1 MIRMNKKEGELRI
14 LGISG
19 PVIQAEASSRVRMY
33 EVVRVG
39 NMHLLGEVVRLRER
53 GADIQVYEDTTGLS
67 VGETVEYSG
76 ELLSVDLG
84 PGLLGGVFDGIGRPL
99 DKFPEGEL
107 FLPRGISL
115 PCLDEERLWEFSP
128 RTLPGRKLR
137 GGDIFGTVRE
147 GIRFEH
153 RLLVPPHFEGG
164 TLEEMLP
171 SGAYR
176 VGDTLGRLSSGEI
189 LRMKQSWNIRYPR
202 PVKDMLPLD
211 EPLLTGQRVLDS
223 LFPLAKGG
231 AAIIPGGF
239 GTGKTVTQQSL
250 AKWCDA
256 DVIVYIG
263 CGERGNEMT
272 EVLEEFPELK
282 DPRYGTPLMERVML
296 IANTSNMPVA
306 AREASIYVGISVA
319 EYFRDM
325 GYSVA
330 LMADSTSR
338 WAEALR
344 EISGRLEE
352 MPGEEGYPAY
362 LGARLAAFFE
372 RAGKARL
379 FGGGEE
385 ERIGSVSVVNAV
397 SPAGGDFS
405 EPVTQASLRMAG
417 AFWALDKK
425 LAQQRHFPSINWQTS
440 YSLYIE
446 GMQRY
451 FTNRFG
457 PAWEKL
463 VQFIQDLLAKEK
475 ELSDLVQLLGRD
487 GLGEEDK
494 WILEIAHLIRVVFLQ
509 QNAFD
514 DQDAYSSLFRQR
526 QMLELFQGLYER
538 GKTYLE
544 EGFFFEN
551 LPVASL
557 RRELLDLRQA
567 PEETLEKD
575 VQVWLG
581 RFSSQLE
588 SLKEAMVR
596 G

>member
-1 MIRMNKKEGELRI
+1 MKEVHMEQREALSRI

-19 PVIQAEASSRVRMY
+19 PVIQAEASPRVRMY

-39 NMHLLGEVVRLRER
+39 SLHLMGEVVRLRENV
-53 GADIQVYEDTTGLS
+53 ADIQVYEDTTGLS
-67 VGETVEYSG
+67 VGEKVDYSG
-76 ELLSVDLG
+76 GLLSVDLG

-99 DKFPEGEL
+99 DKFPEKEL
-107 FLPRGISL
+107 FLPRGVSL
-115 PCLDEERLWEFSP
+115 PSLDEERLWDFTP
-128 RTLPGRKLR
+128 RATPGQNLEA
-137 GGDIFGTVRE
+137 GDIFGTLRE
-147 GIRFEH
+147 GSRFEH
-153 RLLVPPHFEGG
+153 RLLVPPHSQGG
-164 TLEEMLP
+164 TVEEMLP
-171 SGAYR
+171 PGSYK
-176 VGDTLGRLSSGEI
+176 VGDSLGVLSSGEI

-202 PVKDMLPLD
+202 PVKSMLPLD

-223 LFPLAKGG
+223 LFPMVKGG

-239 GTGKTVTQQSL
+239 GTGKTVTEQSL

-379 FGGGEE
+379 LGAE

-425 LAQQRHFPSINWQTS
+425 LAQQRHFPSINWQNS
-440 YSLYIE
+440 YSLYAE
-446 GMQRY
+446 GMEDY
-451 FTNRFG
+451 FMKRFG
-457 PAWEKL
+457 PAWSER

-487 GLGEEDK
+487 GLGEQDK

-526 QMLELFQGLYER
+526 HMLELFQELYER
-538 GKTYLE
+538 GRNYLE

-551 LPVASL
+551 MPITSL
-557 RRELLDLRQA
+557 RRDLLELRRG
-567 PEETLEKD
+567 PEDMLEKD
-575 VQVWLG
+575 IQVWLA
-581 RFSSQLE
+581 RFSAELE

>member
-1 MIRMNKKEGELRI
+1 MDRRICGSRIR
-14 LGISG
+14 GISG
-19 PVIQAEASSRVRMY
+19 PVIQAEASPEVRMY

-39 NMHLLGEVVRLRER
+39 DLHLMGEVVRLRGK

-67 VGETVEYSG
+67 VGENVDYSG
-76 ELLSVDLG
+76 KLLSVDLG

-99 DKFPEGEL
+99 DKFPQGEL
-107 FLPRGISL
+107 FLPRGVAL
-115 PCLDEERLWEFSP
+115 PSLDEEKLWEFIP
-128 RTLPGRKLR
+128 RAELGQILRK
-137 GGDIFGTVRE
+137 GDIFGVVRE
-147 GIRFEH
+147 GARFEH
-153 RLLVPPHFEGG
+153 RLMVPPNFEGG
-164 TLEEMLP
+164 ELEEILSP
-171 SGAYR
+171 GSYR
-176 VGDTLGRLSSGEI
+176 VGEPLGRLSSGET
-189 LRMKQSWNIRYPR
+189 LRMKQSWNIRTPR
-202 PVKDMLPLD
+202 PVKAMLPLD

-223 LFPLAKGG
+223 LFPMAKGG

-256 DVIVYIG
+256 DVIIYIG

-272 EVLEEFPELK
+272 EVLEEFPELR

-306 AREASIYVGISVA
+306 AREASIYVGITAA

-379 FGGGEE
+379 LGGENQ

-425 LAQQRHFPSINWQTS
+425 LAQERHFPSINWRTS
-440 YSLYIE
+440 YSLYTE
-446 GMQRY
+446 GLEPY
-451 FTNRFG
+451 FSQRFG
-457 PAWEKL
+457 KAWRER
-463 VQFIQDLLAKEK
+463 VQFMQDLLAKEK

-538 GKTYLE
+538 GKAYLE

-551 LPVASL
+551 LPVTSL
-557 RRELLDLRQA
+557 RRELLELRRE
-567 PEETLEKD
+567 PEESLEKG
-575 VQVWLG
+575 VQVWLAH
-581 RFSSQLE
+581 FSSDLE
-588 SLKEAMVR
+588 SLKEAIVR

>member
-1 MIRMNKKEGELRI
+1 MDEKARSPRI

-19 PVIQAEASSRVRMY
+19 PVIQAEASPLVRMF

-39 NMHLLGEVVRLRER
+39 SLHLMGEVVRLREKW
-53 GADIQVYEDTTGLS
+53 ADIQVYEDTTGLS
-67 VGETVEYSG
+67 AGEGVEYSG
-76 ELLSVDLG
+76 NLLSMDLG

-99 DKFPEGEL
+99 DSFPEEEL
-107 FLPRGISL
+107 FLPRGVRL
-115 PCLDEERLWEFSP
+115 PSLDEERLWEFTP
-128 RTLPGRKLR
+128 LAQKGQLLRK
-137 GGDIFGTVRE
+137 GDIFGVVRE
-147 GIRFEH
+147 GHLFEH
-153 RLLVPPHFEGG
+153 RLMIPPNFEGG
-164 TLEEMLP
+164 ELEEIL
-171 SGAYR
+171 SEGSYR
-176 VGDTLGRLSSGEI
+176 VGDSLGHLSSGEI
-189 LRMKQSWNIRYPR
+189 LRMKQSWNIRTPR
-202 PVKDMLPLD
+202 PVKAMLPLN

-223 LFPLAKGG
+223 LFPMAKGG

-256 DVIVYIG
+256 DVIIYIG

-272 EVLEEFPELK
+272 EVLEEFPELR
-282 DPRYGTPLMERVML
+282 DPRHGTPLMERVML

-306 AREASIYVGISVA
+306 AREASIYVGITAA

-379 FGGGEE
+379 LGSAAE

-425 LAQQRHFPSINWQTS
+425 LAQERHFPSINWRTS
-440 YSLYIE
+440 YSLYAE
-446 GMQRY
+446 GMDDY
-451 FTNRFG
+451 FVKIFG
-457 PAWEKL
+457 DAWARR
-463 VQFIQDLLAKEK
+463 VQFVRDLLAKEK

-538 GKTYLE
+538 GKSYLD

-551 LPVASL
+551 LPITSL
-557 RRELLDLRQA
+557 RRELLELRRE
-567 PEETLEKD
+567 PEDSLEKE
-575 VQVWLG
+575 VQVWLAH
-581 RFSSQLE
+581 FTSDLE
-588 SLKEAMVR
+588 SLKEAMIR

>member
-1 MIRMNKKEGELRI
+1 MDQGTIGSRI
-14 LGISG
+14 LGIAG
-19 PVIQAEASSRVRMY
+19 PVIQAEASPEVRMY

-39 NMHLLGEVVRLRER
+39 DLHLMGEVVRLRGK

-67 VGETVEYSG
+67 VGEHVAYSG
-76 ELLSVDLG
+76 KLLSVDLG

-99 DKFPEGEL
+99 DRFPEEEL
-107 FLPRGISL
+107 FLPRGVAL
-115 PCLDEERLWEFSP
+115 PSLDEERFWEFTP
-128 RTLPGRKLR
+128 QAEPGQILRK
-137 GGDIFGTVRE
+137 GDIFGVVRE
-147 GIRFEH
+147 GARFEH
-153 RLLVPPHFEGG
+153 RLMVPPNFEGG
-164 TLEEMLP
+164 ELEEIL
-171 SGAYR
+171 SQGSYR
-176 VGDTLGRLSSGEI
+176 VGDPLGRLSSGEI
-189 LRMKQSWNIRYPR
+189 LQMKQSWNIRTPR
-202 PVKDMLPLD
+202 PVKAMLPLD

-223 LFPLAKGG
+223 LFPMAKGG

-256 DVIVYIG
+256 DVIIYIG

-272 EVLEEFPELK
+272 EVLEEFPELR

-306 AREASIYVGISVA
+306 AREASIYVGITAA

-379 FGGGEE
+379 LGGESD

-425 LAQQRHFPSINWQTS
+425 LAQERHFPSINWRTS
-440 YSLYIE
+440 YSLYAE
-446 GMQRY
+446 GLGRY
-451 FTNRFG
+451 FYERFG
-457 PAWEKL
+457 DTWKER
-463 VQFIQDLLAKEK
+463 VQFMQDLLAKEK

-494 WILEIAHLIRVVFLQ
+494 WILEIAHLVRVVFLQ

-538 GKTYLE
+538 GKAYLD

-551 LPVASL
+551 LPVTSL
-557 RRELLDLRQA
+557 RRELLDLRSMS
-567 PEETLEKD
+567 EESLEKD
-575 VQVWLG
+575 VQVWLAH
-581 RFSSQLE
+581 FSSDLE
-588 SLKEAMVR
+588 SLKEAIVR
-596 G
+596 A

>member
-1 MIRMNKKEGELRI
+1 MDQRICGSRIR
-14 LGISG
+14 GISG
-19 PVIQAEASSRVRMY
+19 PVIQAEASPEVRMY

-39 NMHLLGEVVRLRER
+39 DLHLMGEVVRLRGK

-67 VGETVEYSG
+67 VGEEVAYSG
-76 ELLSVDLG
+76 RLLSVDLG

-99 DKFPEGEL
+99 DKFPEEEL
-107 FLPRGISL
+107 FLPRGVTL
-115 PCLDEERLWEFSP
+115 PSLDEEKLWEFSP
-128 RTLPGRKLR
+128 RAEPGQILRK
-137 GGDIFGTVRE
+137 GEIFGVVRE
-147 GIRFEH
+147 GARFEH
-153 RLLVPPHFEGG
+153 RLMVPPNFQGG
-164 TLEEMLP
+164 ELEEILP
-171 SGAYR
+171 PGSYR
-176 VGDTLGRLSSGEI
+176 VGEPLGRLSSGET
-189 LRMKQSWNIRYPR
+189 LRMKQSWNIRTPR
-202 PVKDMLPLD
+202 PVKAMLPLD

-223 LFPLAKGG
+223 LFPMAKGG
-231 AAIIPGGF
+231 AAVIPGGF

-256 DVIVYIG
+256 DVIIYIG

-272 EVLEEFPELK
+272 EVLEEFPELR

-306 AREASIYVGISVA
+306 AREASIYVGITAA

-379 FGGGEE
+379 LGGGSQ

-425 LAQQRHFPSINWQTS
+425 LAQERHFPSINWRTS
-440 YSLYIE
+440 YSLYAE
-446 GMQRY
+446 GLGSY
-451 FTNRFG
+451 FFKRFG
-457 PAWEKL
+457 KAWGER
-463 VQFIQDLLAKEK
+463 VQFMKDLLAKEK

-487 GLGEEDK
+487 GLGEDDK

-526 QMLELFQGLYER
+526 QMLELFQGLYTR
-538 GKTYLE
+538 GKAYLE

-551 LPVASL
+551 LPVTSL
-557 RRELLDLRQA
+557 RRQLLELRRE
-567 PEETLEKD
+567 PEESLEKD
-575 VQVWLG
+575 VQVWLAH
-581 RFSSQLE
+581 FSSDLE
-588 SLKEAMVR
+588 SLKEAIVR

>member
-1 MIRMNKKEGELRI
+1 MI
-14 LGISG
+14 
-19 PVIQAEASSRVRMY
+19 
-33 EVVRVG
+33 
-39 NMHLLGEVVRLRER
+39 
-53 GADIQVYEDTTGLS
+53 
-67 VGETVEYSG
+67 
-76 ELLSVDLG
+76 
-84 PGLLGGVFDGIGRPL
+84 
-99 DKFPEGEL
+99 
-107 FLPRGISL
+107 
-115 PCLDEERLWEFSP
+115 
-128 RTLPGRKLR
+128 
-137 GGDIFGTVRE
+137 
-147 GIRFEH
+147 
-153 RLLVPPHFEGG
+153 PPNFEGG
-164 TLEEMLP
+164 ELEEIL
-171 SGAYR
+171 SEGSYR
-176 VGDTLGRLSSGEI
+176 VGDSLGHLSSGEI
-189 LRMKQSWNIRYPR
+189 LRMKQSWNIRTPR
-202 PVKDMLPLD
+202 PVKAMLPLN

-223 LFPLAKGG
+223 LFPMAKGG

-256 DVIVYIG
+256 DVIIYIG

-272 EVLEEFPELK
+272 EVLEEFPELR
-282 DPRYGTPLMERVML
+282 DPRHGTPLMERVML

-306 AREASIYVGISVA
+306 AREASIYVGITAA

-379 FGGGEE
+379 LGSAAE

-425 LAQQRHFPSINWQTS
+425 LAQERHFPSINWRTS
-440 YSLYIE
+440 YSLYAE
-446 GMQRY
+446 GMDDY
-451 FTNRFG
+451 FVKIFG
-457 PAWEKL
+457 DAWARR
-463 VQFIQDLLAKEK
+463 VQFVRDLLAKEK

-494 WILEIAHLIRVVFLQ
+494 WILEIAHLVRVVFLQ

-538 GKTYLE
+538 GKSYLD

-551 LPVASL
+551 LPVTSL
-557 RRELLDLRQA
+557 RRELLELRRE
-567 PEETLEKD
+567 PEDSLEKE
-575 VQVWLG
+575 VQVWLAH
-581 RFSSQLE
+581 FTSDLE
-588 SLKEAMVR
+588 SLKEAMIR